1 MARLYGYWRSSA
13 AYRVRIALGLK
24 GIPYEPVPTD
34 LRKGEQRAA
43 AYLAR
48 NPQGLVPF
56 YEDGEVGLAQSV
68 AIIEHLDEVRP
79 EPPLLPRE
87 PVARAKAREIAF
99 LIACDIHPL
108 NNLRVLRHLRREL
121 GQDED
126 GVNRWYRHWIHE
138 GFRPLEAMLARSA
151 GRFCVGGDAVTIA
164 DVCLVPQ
171 VANARRYA
179 CDLEPYPTI
188 RRIEAECAALPA
200 FDAARPERQPD
211 ADPAG

>member
-24 GIPYEPVPTD
+24 GIPYEQVSTD

-56 YEDGEVGLAQSV
+56 YDDGEVGLAQSL
-68 AIIEHLDEVRP
+68 AIIEHLDEMHP

-87 PVARAKAREIAF
+87 PIARAKAREIAF

-126 GVNRWYRHWIHE
+126 GVDRWYRHWIHE
-138 GFRPLEAMLARSA
+138 GFRALEPQLARSA
-151 GRFCVGGDAVTIA
+151 GRFCVGDAVTIA

-188 RRIEAECAALPA
+188 RRVEAECAALPA